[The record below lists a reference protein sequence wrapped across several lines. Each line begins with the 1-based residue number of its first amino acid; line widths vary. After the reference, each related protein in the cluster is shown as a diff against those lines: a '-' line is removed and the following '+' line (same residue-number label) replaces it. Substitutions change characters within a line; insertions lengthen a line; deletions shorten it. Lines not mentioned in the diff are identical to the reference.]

1 MVNLNQ
7 VTDDLITLYK
17 KLLVP
22 FMKIRRD
29 MPFPAEAHRA
39 ETDGE
44 HAFTLAMV
52 ALSLNEKLELN
63 FDHAKISKYALV
75 HDLVEVHA
83 GDVSVKASHSDH
95 ESKEQREKEA
105 LEVIKQDFSSSFPW
119 IHQTIEA
126 YEARED
132 DESKF
137 VYVTDKI
144 LGALGWLAGDGKGW
158 QTYYPKDRPDLYAL
172 AYNRLRTKVVAMNDE
187 RMLELFDFIHQELER
202 NIETWQK

>member
-1 MVNLNQ
+1 MADLKQ
-7 VTDDLITLYK
+7 ITDDLVTLYK

-29 MPFPAEAHRA
+29 MPFPTEAHRA

-44 HAFTLAMV
+44 HAFTLSMV
-52 ALSLNEKLELN
+52 ALSLQEKLGLN
-63 FDHAKISKYALV
+63 LDQGKIAKYALV

-83 GDVSVKASHSDH
+83 GDVSVKASESDH
-95 ESKEQREKEA
+95 KTKETLERAA
-105 LEVIKQDFSSSFPW
+105 LKVIEQDFGKSFPW
-119 IHQTIEA
+119 IHHTIEA

-144 LGALGWLAGDGKGW
+144 LGALGWMAGDGKGW
-158 QTYYPKDRPDLYAL
+158 QSYYPKEKPDLYAL
-172 AYNRLRTKVVAMNDE
+172 VYIRLRTKVVAMNDE
-187 RMLELFDFIHQELER
+187 RMLELFEYVHQELER
-202 NIETWQK
+202 NLEVWQK